1 MANGAGNAVQLA
13 TKLGEVDFP
22 EFTAALITSTFD
34 ALLKAHIH
42 QMKTYADIIEDIA
55 MTLDDYVKA
64 YRNTVSDEE
73 IDEWLENHGLPILST
88 SEADDNDNI
97 TITEDD
103 KTALEETFLREG
115 EQLNAQP
122 IQNQG
127 QSSSPKYSLAKDSTT
142 DNNNTPRIGWEEIR
156 ERVAEMILARRQDLL
171 RELVRMGLVRLV
183 VDFGEIETRILFS
196 VYGTSTRSR
205 TTYEYTRKTRE
216 GRIGGRV
223 SARGKLKKWFVK
235 GFLGG
240 YYQGG
245 SVRVRT
251 SSSYDRDT
259 TGSRID
265 IFGRVYIRFKSDY
278 APLNLPEE

>member
-1 MANGAGNAVQLA
+1 MANGAGSAVQLA

-42 QMKTYADIIEDIA
+42 QMKTYADILEDIA
-55 MTLDDYVKA
+55 MTLADYVKA

-73 IDEWLENHGLPILST
+73 IDEWFENHGLPIIKKNSDTSGLSHGDVQAIVST
-88 SEADDNDNI
+88 LLKDN
-97 TITEDD
+97 
-103 KTALEETFLREG
+103 EEIHTDPPFTLS
-115 EQLNAQP
+115 
-122 IQNQG
+122 QNQNN
-127 QSSSPKYSLAKDSTT
+127 QTTPNNQKYTLKSNDDTNTDPPKIGG
-142 DNNNTPRIGWEEIR
+142 NTLR
-156 ERVAEMILARRQDLL
+156 ERVAEIILARRQNLL

-205 TTYEYTRKTRE
+205 STYESETQSRE
-216 GRIGGRV
+216 WGLEGEASYKGGKF
-223 SARGKLKKWFVK
+223 SASIS
-235 GFLGG
+235 G
-240 YYQGG
+240 YYKGKKIKA
-245 SVRVRT
+245 RT

-278 APLNLPEE
+278 APLNVPEE